1 MENKNIFI
9 IILII
14 ITLFFLSGNTS
25 ITTQSLNNNA
35 FPLLLILV
43 IFYICYNNFSMGL
56 VFICL
61 ALLVISTTNVKD
73 IIIQRLDY
81 HTDNRFSERFN
92 ELLSFIP
99 QSSEHLTNTY
109 EEEEED
115 DTSVFDSGEGLDDL
129 SYNDFKQEVGSF
141 NGDTVT
147 QPSEQSSVHPE
158 QSPPEQQSREQQSSV
173 HEQSP
178 IQQRQPIEQQ
188 SQDQQSILSINELNK
203 NNGRDVNNMFDE
215 LSTQLNTLRSK

>member
-1 MENKNIFI
+1 MDNKNIFI

-14 ITLFFLSGNTS
+14 ITLFFLSGNDN

-35 FPLLLILV
+35 FPLLLVLV
-43 IFYICYNNFSMGL
+43 IFYIYYNNFSMGL

-61 ALLVISTTNVKD
+61 ILLVISTTNIKD

-109 EEEEED
+109 EEED
-115 DTSVFDSGEGLDDL
+115 DNSVFDSTEGLDDL
-129 SYNDFKQEVGSF
+129 SYNDFKQEIGSF
-141 NGDTVT
+141 NGETVEP
-147 QPSEQSSVHPE
+147 QE
-158 QSPPEQQSREQQSSV
+158 QSPG
-173 HEQSP
+173 
-178 IQQRQPIEQQ
+178 QPQPQGQPQGQ
-188 SQDQQSILSINELNK
+188 SQGQEQPQGQSQGQPQGQPQGQSQEQESILSINELNK
-203 NNGRDVNNMFDE
+203 NNGRDVNNMFEE